1 MPAFQPGGK
10 SVCLAFRKKV
20 GRSQILLAKGQYVSV
35 TWLATLA
42 EWSHRVYT
50 VIYLNKY
57 DFKYAHT
64 DTHTRKRD
72 FLEDRS
78 IQAGK

>member
-10 SVCLAFRKKV
+10 SVCLAFRKNV
-20 GRSQILLAKGQYVSV
+20 GRSQILLAKGQYVSA

-42 EWSHRVYT
+42 EWSHRAYA
-50 VIYLNKY
+50 VIYLKKY
-57 DFKYAHT
+57 DFKYADT
-64 DTHTRKRD
+64 DTYTRNRD
-72 FLEDRS
+72 LLEDRS